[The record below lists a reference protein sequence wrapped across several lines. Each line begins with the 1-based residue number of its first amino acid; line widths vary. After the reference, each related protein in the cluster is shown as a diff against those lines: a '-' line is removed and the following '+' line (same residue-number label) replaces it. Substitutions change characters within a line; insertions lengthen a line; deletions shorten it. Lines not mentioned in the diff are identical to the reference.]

1 MRLTAC
7 VVDGN
12 GSDGPFCIGQYES
25 DADAR
30 FTVAGPPICPGMP
43 AASDRKSHP
52 LHIENIEV
60 QGIFNRDFCAV
71 SSLPFCI
78 RNHYGKS
85 GGFRMAISRN
95 LSYLTPSFRTFLSP
109 CEIAFF

>member
-1 MRLTAC
+1 
-7 VVDGN
+7 
-12 GSDGPFCIGQYES
+12 
-25 DADAR
+25 
-30 FTVAGPPICPGMP
+30 MP
-43 AASDRKSHP
+43 AASARKSHP

-95 LSYLTPSFRTFLSP
+95 LSYLTPWFRTFLSP